1 MANTVYRGSSDRQPK
16 TISDRTVSGA
26 LLPCTFVFIGAT
38 QFTQAASV
46 IGGRLALL
54 SNRDFY
60 SPMGSAF
67 DNSDPLTTAYTSGET
82 GIAYELEPAQVYQ
95 VAAAAGTYTNGQEVT
110 VGASGRFAAASAGA
124 TVVGHIDLPA
134 GTASIV
140 ASAGQLVD
148 VVIANRYT
156 KAA

>member
-1 MANTVYRGSSDRQPK
+1 MANTVYRGSSARQPK

-60 SPMGSAF
+60 NPMGSAF